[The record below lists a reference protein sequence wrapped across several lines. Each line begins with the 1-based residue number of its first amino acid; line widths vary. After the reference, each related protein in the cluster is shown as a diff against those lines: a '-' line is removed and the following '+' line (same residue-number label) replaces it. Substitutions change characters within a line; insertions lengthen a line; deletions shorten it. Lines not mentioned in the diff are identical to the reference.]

1 MCSNVFSLKI
11 TKEISILPIPISE
24 EIIFI
29 LSRNDNTHILLN
41 AIIPIVQ
48 AAIGRERMDER
59 RREKKADTY

>member
-1 MCSNVFSLKI
+1 M
-11 TKEISILPIPISE
+11 PIPISE